1 MNPTPTLLI
10 WHRYGKEH
18 MDGSIHTEESFR
30 VNPPEVVAQHLQK
43 RAALFRGSTAP
54 DDWRWFQVDDTLIVE
69 RPTPDDFIFGPDTRI
84 FYLLDQGVGI
94 IEDIRY
100 PRTDRWRWY
109 IHLADY
115 AFNPDLDCWMMQDLL
130 VDVFVTP
137 DERTNQVLD
146 LDDLACALD
155 IGLITPAKT
164 SEILRRTET
173 LIWQIARGEFPF
185 EAVLRG
191 REACQALGW

>member
-18 MDGSIHTEESFR
+18 GESEFR

-43 RAALFRGSTAP
+43 RAALFRGRTAP
-54 DDWRWFQVDDTLIVE
+54 DDWRWFQVDETLIVE
-69 RPTPDDFIFGPDTRI
+69 RPTPDDVIFGPDTRI
-84 FYLLDQGVGI
+84 FYLLDQGI
-94 IEDIRY
+94 SILEDIRY
-100 PRTDRWRWY
+100 FRTDRWRWY

-115 AFNPDLDCWMMQDLL
+115 SFNQDLACWIMQDLF

-164 SEILRRTET
+164 SETLRRTET

-191 REACQALGW
+191 REVCRALGW

>member
-1 MNPTPTLLI
+1 MNLTPTLLI
-10 WHRYGKEH
+10 WHRFGKEH
-18 MDGSIHTEESFR
+18 GEGEFR
-30 VNPPEVVAQHLQK
+30 VNPPEVVAQHLQN
-43 RAALFRGSTAP
+43 RATLFRGSTTP

-69 RPTPDDFIFGPDTRI
+69 RPAPDDVIFGPDTRI
-84 FYLLDQGVGI
+84 FYLLDQGI
-94 IEDIRY
+94 SILEDIRY

-115 AFNPDLDCWMMQDLL
+115 AFNPDLDCWVMQDLF

-146 LDDLACALD
+146 LDDLALALD
-155 IGLITPAKT
+155 LSLITPAKT

-185 EAVLRG
+185 EAV
-191 REACQALGW
+191 